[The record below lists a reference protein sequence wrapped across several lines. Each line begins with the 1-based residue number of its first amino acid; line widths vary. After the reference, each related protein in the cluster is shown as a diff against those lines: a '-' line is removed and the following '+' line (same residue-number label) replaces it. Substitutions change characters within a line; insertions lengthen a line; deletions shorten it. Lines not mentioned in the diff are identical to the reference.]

1 MAILDNIKKDWASM
15 KELSFKNKLVFI
27 WDYYKIPVLVALVV
41 FFLIGSFIYEQSTSK
56 EAVLQGIFIN
66 SFSSSEQTPEHIL
79 EDFLKAQEVDTQ
91 KYYADCRTNIYYEA
105 ANREEGQ
112 NGSSPALSNAE
123 ALQLIAAQSGAGMLD
138 YIVGPHDVIL
148 ELAYKGHFTDLS
160 EVLSPE
166 QYKKLQPYF
175 LYLDQDVIDALRE
188 ADDNWDFDADIP
200 IPTSNAAEDLN
211 TPVPF
216 MIDLSQC
223 EALVAAYGSNPDT
236 LCIGIV
242 KNTPNRDMVLL
253 LIDYLL

>member
-1 MAILDNIKKDWASM
+1 MAIRDNIKKDWESM
-15 KELSFKNKLVFI
+15 KELSFRDKLVFV
-27 WDYYKIPVLVALVV
+27 WDYYKIPLLVALVV

-66 SFSSSEQTPEHIL
+66 SSSASEYTPEHIL
-79 EDFLKAQEVDTQ
+79 EDFLKTQEVDTN

-105 ANREEGQ
+105 ANRKENQ
-112 NGSSPALSNAE
+112 DNSSLVLSNKD
-123 ALQLIAAQSGAGMLD
+123 ALQLIVSQSGAGMLD
-138 YIVGPHDVIL
+138 YIVGPHDGML
-148 ELAYKGHFTDLS
+148 ELAYKGYFVDLS

-166 QYKKLQPYF
+166 QYKKFQPYF

-200 IPTSNAAEDLN
+200 IPTSNAAQDLN
-211 TPVPF
+211 SPVPF

-223 EALVAAYGSNPDT
+223 EALMAAYGTDPDT

-242 KNTPNRDMVLL
+242 KNAPNRDMVLL

>member
-1 MAILDNIKKDWASM
+1 MAIRDTIKKDWATV
-15 KELSFKNKLVFI
+15 KELSFPNKLVFI
-27 WDYYKIPVLVALVV
+27 WDYYKIPLFVALVV
-41 FFLIGSFIYEQSTSK
+41 LFLIGSFIYEQSTSK
-56 EAVLQGIFIN
+56 KAILQGIFIN
-66 SFSSSEQTPEHIL
+66 SFSSAEYTPEHIL
-79 EDFLKAQEVDTQ
+79 EDFLKTQEVDTE

-105 ANREEGQ
+105 VNQ
-112 NGSSPALSNAE
+112 NNSSAAISNKE
-123 ALQLIAAQSGAGMLD
+123 ALQLIASQSGADMLD
-138 YIVGPHDVIL
+138 YIVGPHDGML
-148 ELAYKGHFTDLS
+148 ELAYKGYFTDLS
-160 EVLSPE
+160 EILSPE

-211 TPVPF
+211 SPVPF

-223 EALVAAYGSNPDT
+223 EALMAAYGSNPDT

-242 KNTPNRDMVLL
+242 WNAPNRDMVLS

>member
-1 MAILDNIKKDWASM
+1 MAIRDNIKKDWASL
-15 KELSFKNKLVFI
+15 KELSFPNKLGFI
-27 WDYYKIPVLVALVV
+27 WDYYKIPLLVALVV

-56 EAVLQGIFIN
+56 KAVLQGIFIN
-66 SFSSSEQTPEHIL
+66 SFSTSEYTPEHIL
-79 EDFLKAQEVDTQ
+79 EDFLKTQEVDTG

-105 ANREEGQ
+105 ANREENQ
-112 NGSSPALSNAE
+112 NNSSPVPSNGE
-123 ALQLIAAQSGAGMLD
+123 ALQLIVAQSGAGMLD
-138 YIVGPHDVIL
+138 YIVGPHDGML
-148 ELAYKGHFTDLS
+148 ELAYKGYFIDLS

-166 QYKKLQPYF
+166 QYREFQPYF
-175 LYLDQDVIDALRE
+175 LYLDQDVLDALRE

-211 TPVPF
+211 SPVPF

-223 EALVAAYGSNPDT
+223 EALMAAYGSNPDT

-242 KNTPNRDMVLL
+242 WNAPNREMVLS